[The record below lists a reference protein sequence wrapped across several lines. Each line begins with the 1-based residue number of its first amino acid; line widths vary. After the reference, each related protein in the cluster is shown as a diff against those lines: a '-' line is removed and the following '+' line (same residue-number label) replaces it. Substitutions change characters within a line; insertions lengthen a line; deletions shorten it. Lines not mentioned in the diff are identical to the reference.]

1 MRILICEFMDERAV
15 NRLRSAHDVHY
26 DAALVDDA
34 PALLHEGAR
43 ADVRAMLQKAV
54 VQVGHRCEG
63 KKNPAARQG
72 PSSYCIAG

>member
-43 ADVRAMLQKAV
+43 AD
-54 VQVGHRCEG
+54 
-63 KKNPAARQG
+63 AAAAAQ
-72 PSSYCIAG
+72 YAAGSQAGEVPDLRVCGQTFGCQ